1 MITNKDETKPMTR
14 RNLCDCKCKLNSTT
28 CNSNQKW
35 NNKTCQ
41 CECINYYKYKKDYS
55 WNPSTTFI
63 CKNSRSFK
71 SIADTSV
78 TEYDEI
84 VIVMDN
90 VSTKKANTIAAN
102 VTSTASIICYSKK
115 VRDFYVLH
123 TILLVIILLLIIIIY
138 YYYAK

>member
-1 MITNKDETKPMTR
+1 MITNKDETKPMTKR
-14 RNLCDCKCKLNSTT
+14 SLCDCKCKLNST

-41 CECINYYKYKKDYS
+41 CECINYYKYKKDS

-78 TEYDEI
+78 TKYDEI
-84 VIVMDN
+84 VTVMDN

-123 TILLVIILLLIIIIY
+123 TVLLVIILLLIIIIY
-138 YYYAK
+138 YYYTK